1 MITSRVSLDCAK
13 IHDWPSFHEEF
24 SKRFGFPDFYGRNM
38 DAWVSEPFFYYA
50 KFTPFLEEYKEAVG
64 VPFMRHTAMVIE
76 KVPGAKARYEAA
88 LARMRSKT

>member
-1 MITSRVSLDCAK
+1 
-13 IHDWPSFHEEF
+13 
-24 SKRFGFPDFYGRNM
+24 M

-76 KVPGAKARYEAA
+76 KVPGGEGQVRGGTGADAA
-88 LARMRSKT
+88 EDVRVLLRGSLLRGSDA